1 MKKKIIIIGILV
13 LIAMLAI
20 ILPKTLFKNLFN
32 KDNQNE
38 NTTVYNVLVYVQ
50 DTNNRLVG
58 LNVGVTELEEDVI
71 RQKWDL
77 LTSKSNQLP
86 ENYKSLIPAN
96 TVLNEYSIENNCLN
110 LNVSSQ
116 IKDGIGRKTVE
127 TIAWTFINDEI
138 ESVKLLV
145 EGVEVNTIG
154 DYSYKQINKQMGINL
169 NYETMHIFEA
179 NFTTVLYQED
189 NYLLPVT
196 YFHLNDDIT
205 DFIVMKALEQADLG
219 LSQEVYNYTLE
230 NNVLT
235 IDFVDASIL
244 SNNQIAT
251 IAESI
256 AFNLPVNSLN
266 INNNENL
273 FYQRV
278 FNDIT
283 E

>member
-110 LNVSSQ
+110 LNVSSE

-138 ESVKLLV
+138 ECVKLLV

-278 FNDIT
+278 FNEIT